1 MRDER
6 NQLIQHM
13 NGMSAPLLVGAC
25 PGTAI
30 PVAMVP
36 VLPMGAVNGNEQGQV
51 QGAMQAVTNMGN
63 GGGDCKYDDKK
74 RMNSPQAMQNKSMN
88 RKVPANGPH
97 RMPVRPVYTKHQA
110 PLRNPS
116 PQIPA
121 TAIQTTHPLRPP
133 QGCIAP
139 YISRY
144 PASIPAPPPT
154 WTSSAASIGCYSPSS
169 VSSMNSNMP
178 RGPTASPPV
187 LNTSTP
193 TSTQSMGSA
202 GSGLNSSSQS
212 EQLSKTNL
220 YIRGLT
226 QNTTDKDLFN
236 LCMNYG
242 PIISTKAI
250 LDKQT
255 NKCKGYGF
263 VDFESPV
270 AAEAAVKA
278 LANQGVQAQMA
289 KVCYTR
295 QQEQDPT
302 NLYIANLPP
311 FMAETELEEI
321 LSPYGTVISTRILRD
336 SGMNSRGVGFARMDT
351 REMCEVIISRFNGKL
366 LAGSKD
372 PLLVKF
378 ADGGNKKRN
387 QFKSQEQRLWPE
399 RAEGVQLYDQSGINQ
414 NGITS
419 QLVSPIS
426 GYQRS
431 YSTPVS
437 PYQLQPST
445 TWVHPHQYI
454 VQQPLTPMIP
464 SSIDPIHY
472 GALVGPMTAQLSQMQ
487 ISGTSFMTGAH
498 PAYTGNPS
506 AQALYPQPAHL
517 IQSVPLTEDQMAAAA
532 GNNGNDESAM
542 YQQAYN
548 QAK

>member
-1 MRDER
+1 MRDINFLITEDER

-97 RMPVRPVYTKHQA
+97 RM
-110 PLRNPS
+110 
-116 PQIPA
+116 
-121 TAIQTTHPLRPP
+121 
-133 QGCIAP
+133 
-139 YISRY
+139 
-144 PASIPAPPPT
+144 
-154 WTSSAASIGCYSPSS
+154 
-169 VSSMNSNMP
+169 NMP

-289 KVCYTR
+289 K